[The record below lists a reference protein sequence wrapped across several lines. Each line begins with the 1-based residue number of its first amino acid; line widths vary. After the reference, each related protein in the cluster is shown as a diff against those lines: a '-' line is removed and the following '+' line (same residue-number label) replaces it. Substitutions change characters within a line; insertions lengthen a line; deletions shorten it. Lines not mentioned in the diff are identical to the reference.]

1 MLVELTMGES
11 MRRARKKKG
20 ISMRK
25 LAEITGYDPSAI
37 SQWENDKA
45 VPRLTSVVD
54 VADALGM
61 SIDELVGHEVK
72 KNV

>member
-11 MRRARKKKG
+11 MRRARKKRG
-20 ISMRK
+20 ASMRK
-25 LAEITGYDPSAI
+25 LAEMTGYDPSVI

-45 VPRLTSVVD
+45 VPRLTSVID
-54 VADALGM
+54 VADALGI
-61 SIDELVGHEVK
+61 SIDEFVGHEVK